1 MKQSHIHRA
10 MTVLVLT
17 LFVGGMLAALTPQVA
32 EGARG
37 GARGGGGAMR
47 SGPASRGSVGHSRSS
62 TRRDN
67 RRDVRDD
74 RRDNRREV
82 RDNRREVRQDV
93 RKERH
98 EFREDRVRRHRA
110 RHLTYASF
118 RALSCNRTVIHAG
131 GVTYYSCGGTYY
143 ERVYQGS
150 EVVYVVVSAPAGY

>member
-1 MKQSHIHRA
+1 VRRGGIHSG

-32 EGARG
+32 DGARGMARG
-37 GARGGGGAMR
+37 GAVR
-47 SGPASRGSVGHSRSS
+47 SGPASTGSVRHSRSS
-62 TRRDN
+62 PRRDTRRNVADN
-67 RRDVRDD
+67 RRDTRHDA
-74 RRDNRREV
+74 

-118 RALSCNRTVIHAG
+118 RALSCNRTVIHVG

-150 EVVYVVVSAPAGY
+150 EVVYVVVSAPPGY